1 MKDYYEVLGVTK
13 SASVDEIKSA
23 YRRQALQWH
32 PDRNKSAEATERF
45 KQITKAYEV
54 LSDPKKKEMYDQYGH
69 ENFERAGG
77 NSAAGGYGG
86 RSGPFSYTYTDFG
99 GENPFGARG
108 ADPFEIFEQFFGFQS
123 PFGQSRQQRKQMY
136 QIQLSFEEAVH
147 GTEKEVRIE
156 GSNRKIK
163 VPAGVDDGTRMR
175 FNDFDL
181 LISVKPH
188 AFFKREGHD
197 LYLEKDINY
206 TMAVLGGVIDIPTI
220 GESVKLKIR
229 PGTQSGTTVRLRGQG
244 VPYPN
249 STRRGDQYVSYRIIV
264 PQKVNT
270 KTKKLLEELQRENG

>member
-23 YRRQALQWH
+23 YRKQALQWH

-99 GENPFGARG
+99 GENPFGAGG

-188 AFFKREGHD
+188 AFFRREGQD
-197 LYLEKDINY
+197 LYLEKDISY

-229 PGTQSGTTVRLRGQG
+229 PGTQSGTTVRFRGQG

-264 PQKVNT
+264 PQKANT

>member
-23 YRRQALQWH
+23 YRKQALQWH

-69 ENFERAGG
+69 DNFERAGG
-77 NSAAGGYGG
+77 NSAAGGAAG
-86 RSGPFSYTYTDFG
+86 RSGPFTYTYSDFG
-99 GENPFGARG
+99 GGNPFGENG

-136 QIQLSFEEAVH
+136 QIQLTFEEAVK
-147 GTEKEVRIE
+147 GIEKEVRLE

-163 VPAGVDDGTRMR
+163 IPAGVDDGTRMR
-175 FNDFDL
+175 FTDFDL

-188 AFFKREGHD
+188 AFFKREGQD
-197 LYLEKDINY
+197 LYVEKEITY
-206 TMAVLGGVIDIPTI
+206 PMAVLGGVIDVPTI
-220 GESVKLKIR
+220 SESVKLKIR
-229 PGTQSGTTVRLRGQG
+229 PGTQTGTTVRLQG
-244 VPYPN
+244 KGIPYPN
-249 STRRGDQYVSYRIIV
+249 SNRHGDEYVIYKVTV
-264 PQKVNT
+264 PQKVST
-270 KTKKLLEELQRENG
+270 KVRKLLEELQRESG

>member
-23 YRRQALQWH
+23 YRKQALQWH

-99 GENPFGARG
+99 GENPFGAGG

-188 AFFKREGHD
+188 AFFRREGQD
-197 LYLEKDINY
+197 LYLEKDISY

-264 PQKVNT
+264 PQKANT